1 MKWTSNSDK
10 KEWNTGLKKGWL
22 VHRSGEVNH
31 SKLICNLFWFLAV
44 RISKKLKSAYKHE
57 KIGQISCQGTFA
69 IAIRSPVQPDQ
80 YLQVENW
87 GVKWRT
93 GKVWE
98 TFTQRNFP
106 KTKIDFSEIDIESND
121 FHSNIECDTVSI
133 SKYKESG
140 FSDFSK
146 SVEMQGWSRAKAHL
160 KLEHSHRVLI
170 AENQLDVGV
179 FFAINLWIWCRC
191 ENDRFVN
198 IRIHLSH
205 DFCHYFWLNF

>member
-1 MKWTSNSDK
+1 MNLTNSDK

-133 SKYKESG
+133 SKYKESRL
-140 FSDFSK
+140 SDFSK
-146 SVEMQGWSRAKAHL
+146 SFWNARLISCKSSLETRTLPSSIDSRKSTGCGRIFRH
-160 KLEHSHRVLI
+160 
-170 AENQLDVGV
+170 Q
-179 FFAINLWIWCRC
+179 
-191 ENDRFVN
+191 FVN
-198 IRIHLSH
+198 LVPLRERQVR
-205 DFCHYFWLNF
+205 